1 MDTKTI
7 LYDMD
12 QRSDDWFAARCGKLT
27 ASKLAD
33 AIAKTRSGWGAS
45 RENYRAELVAQRLTG
60 ICPDGFKSAAM
71 QWGIDNEDEG
81 RLAYEIATGSS
92 VEQVGFM
99 DHPTIEWAGAS
110 PDGLVGDDGMLEL
123 KCPNTA
129 THIDW
134 VLGRTKI
141 PAKYM
146 TQMYWQ
152 MACAGRQW
160 VDFVSYDPRLPG
172 ELMLW
177 IQRVERDDDR
187 IAELEELAQEFLA
200 AVSADI
206 EALKR
211 KIK

>member
-1 MDTKTI
+1 MAAV
-7 LYDMD
+7 YQVD

-33 AIAKTRSGWGAS
+33 AIAKTLKGWGAS
-45 RENYRAELVAQRLTG
+45 RANYRADLVAQRLTG
-60 ICPDGFKSAAM
+60 VCFEGYKSAAM
-71 QWGIDNEDEG
+71 QHGIDNEEDG
-81 RLAYEIATGSS
+81 CTAYELTTGHS
-92 VEQVGFM
+92 VEHVGFI
-99 DHPTIEWAGAS
+99 DHPTIEWSGAS
-110 PDGLVGDDGMLEL
+110 PDGLIGDDGMLEI

-134 VLGRTKI
+134 LLGKTKI

-146 TQMYWQ
+146 TQMQWQ

-177 IQRVERDDDR
+177 IQRVDRDDER
-187 IAELEELAQEFLA
+187 IAELEEMAQEFLA
-200 AVSADI
+200 EVAADV
-206 EALKR
+206 EALKALT
-211 KIK
+211 